1 MPTRLAGQKD
11 VLPLAALIEP
21 AMQARAD
28 LRLVAIY
35 ARRVD
40 VPVANLQ
47 SMMDGVFDLWRLA
60 LRNRFSDGALTVAG
74 A

>member
-1 MPTRLAGQKD
+1 
-11 VLPLAALIEP
+11 
-21 AMQARAD
+21 MQARAD